1 MSARTSGDG
10 GGWLKARTLQF
21 CSVKGLS
28 PNQVIVDKAG
38 VPLMGSY
45 VGVMVLL
52 YKPGLTGEPE
62 LVEELSRFRMSSI
75 TGSLLFFSFFF
86 FLFTVVTRRL

>member
-1 MSARTSGDG
+1 MEPHPYPAFILALSTKDRGWNMSARTSGDG

-28 PNQVIVDKAG
+28 PNQVLVDKAG

-52 YKPGLTGEPE
+52 YKPGLTMRQGEKQAD
-62 LVEELSRFRMSSI
+62 R
-75 TGSLLFFSFFF
+75 
-86 FLFTVVTRRL
+86 